1 MDAKSYSRFISYK
14 NSLTA
19 ADMIDKR
26 YTLNERFEFRNILS
40 CEADQAAE
48 TEAVC
53 FPPNEACP
61 KEAMIERALKV
72 PELFLVAADRQTG
85 LIAGFLNGIAT
96 DEEIFDDK
104 FFTDTGLHK
113 PDGQNIMLLGLDV
126 LPEYRR
132 QGLASE
138 IMRRYAQR
146 EAEKGRARLILTC
159 LDEKIP
165 MYEKMGFKDLGLS
178 ASFWGGQAWH
188 EMELK
193 LN

>member
-1 MDAKSYSRFISYK
+1 
-14 NSLTA
+14 
-19 ADMIDKR
+19 MIKDRR
-26 YTLNERFEFRNILS
+26 YILNERFEFRNILAG
-40 CEADQAAE
+40 EAALAAE
-48 TEAVC
+48 IEAVC

-61 KEAMIERALKV
+61 REAMIERALKV
-72 PELFLVAADRQTG
+72 PELFLAAADRHSG

-96 DEEIFDDK
+96 DEESFDDK
-104 FFTDTGLHK
+104 FFTDISLYK
-113 PDGQNIMLLGLDV
+113 PDGRNIMLLGLDV
-126 LPEYRR
+126 LPAYRR

-188 EMELK
+188 EMELRLK
-193 LN
+193 